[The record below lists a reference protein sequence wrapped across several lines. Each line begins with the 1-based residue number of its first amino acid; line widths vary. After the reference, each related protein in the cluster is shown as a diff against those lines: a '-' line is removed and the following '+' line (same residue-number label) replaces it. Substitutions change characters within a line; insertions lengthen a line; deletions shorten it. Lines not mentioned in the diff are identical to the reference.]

1 MWRPVIVSTAATG
14 EPIETED
21 AIAHVRAQGA
31 GDDLEIA
38 AMVATARAVVESRT
52 GTKLFTQTVTLR
64 TDDWAD
70 LGALPVA
77 PVQSITSVTYTDADG
92 ASQTLAGSV
101 YEARLYG
108 LEPSV
113 VLKYNQTWPTIR
125 QGSQIVVVAVVGY
138 GVAGTQPPET
148 LHAIRLILA
157 DMYAFRE
164 TAQIG
169 TVSGNIP
176 SAATVDALLA
186 NHKMALIV

>member
-1 MWRPVIVSTAATG
+1 MWRPVIVTTAATG

-70 LGALPVA
+70 LSGLPVA
-77 PVQSITSVTYTDADG
+77 PVQSITSITYVDVDG
-92 ASQTLAGSV
+92 TTHTLSATV

-125 QGSQIVVVAVVGY
+125 VGSQITVTAVVGY
-138 GVAGTQPPET
+138 GVAGAQPPET

-169 TVSGNIP
+169 GTSGEIP
-176 SAATVDALLA
+176 SAATVEALLA

>member
-1 MWRPVIVSTAATG
+1 MWRPVIVTTAATG
-14 EPIETED
+14 EPIEAED

-31 GDDLEIA
+31 GDDVEIA

-52 GTKLFTQTVTLR
+52 GTKLFTQTVTLQ

-77 PVQSITSVTYTDADG
+77 PVQSITSVTYTDTDG
-92 ASQTLAGSV
+92 ASQTLGGSV

-108 LEPSV
+108 LEPAI

-138 GVAGTQPPET
+138 GAAGTQPPET
-148 LHAIRLILA
+148 LHAMRLIVA
-157 DMYAFRE
+157 DLYAFRE

-169 TVSGNIP
+169 SVSGKIP
-176 SAATVDALLA
+176 STATVDALLA
-186 NHKMALIV
+186 NHKLALIV